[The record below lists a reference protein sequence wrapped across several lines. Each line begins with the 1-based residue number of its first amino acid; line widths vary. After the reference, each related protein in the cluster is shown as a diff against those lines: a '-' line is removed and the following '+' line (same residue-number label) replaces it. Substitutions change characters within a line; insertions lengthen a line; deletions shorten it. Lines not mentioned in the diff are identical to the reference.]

1 MKSLESLL
9 KNSQS
14 GLFAMLCKMFKDN
27 AISSKG
33 NYVLV
38 KGEAPIMLLAHLDT
52 VHREPVQLICTSADG
67 NIIMSP
73 QGIGG
78 DDRCGVYAL
87 LTAYEKS
94 EQKPWLLF
102 TCDEEVGGVGADMF
116 CKHFRSG
123 KLPIELSGL
132 KMLIEIDRKGEKD
145 AVYYDCANR
154 EFEAYITGKGF
165 KTEYGSFSDIS
176 LVAPELG
183 VAAVNLSS
191 GYYNP
196 HTQHEFINRRQL
208 NATTQKV
215 IEIVAE
221 TAEPD
226 FPKYEY
232 VEEFEPIC
240 FGGSR
245 YASNYYGRFSGF
257 DDKELEEFTDR
268 LEEVPEELREIYIEL
283 LDLGWYS
290 FDELEEYRNE
300 CGNIAIVELYHSD
313 IGYPGDDEDDGEV
326 DEFGKKGGARY
337 A

>member
-1 MKSLESLL
+1 M

-14 GLFAMLCKMFKDN
+14 GLFSMLCKMFKDN

-52 VHREPVQLICTSADG
+52 VHREQVQMICASADG

-94 EQKPWLLF
+94 DQKPWLLF
-102 TCDEEVGGVGADMF
+102 TCDEEIGGSGAKMF
-116 CKHFRSG
+116 CKHFCKG
-123 KLPIELSGL
+123 DLPNELSEL
-132 KMLIEIDRKGEKD
+132 KMLIEIERKGEKD

-154 EFEAYITGKGF
+154 EFEAYITSKGF
-165 KTEYGSFSDIS
+165 KTEFGSFSDIS

-221 TAEPD
+221 TAAPD

-232 VEEFEPIC
+232 VEEFAP
-240 FGGSR
+240 F
-245 YASNYYGRFSGF
+245 YYGRFGGF
-257 DDKELEEFTDR
+257 DDTEFKEFTDR
-268 LEEVPEELREIYIEL
+268 LEEVPEELREIYVEL
-283 LDLGWYS
+283 IDLGWYS
-290 FDELEEYRNE
+290 FDELEEYRSE
-300 CGNIAIVELYHSD
+300 CGNVAIVELYRGD
-313 IGYPGDDEDDGEV
+313 MGYPDDDDEDGEV
-326 DEFGKKGGARY
+326 DEFNEKGGIRY